1 MRFSHSI
8 MTLSAAFLVC
18 ASAAAEPVPA
28 EPALA
33 VQTTLKQ
40 LIDQALTRSPAV
52 QAKRRAYEAARERV
66 ISAWLPDDPEAGVNV
81 EGQSD
86 LFDHGSRADREYMAS
101 QTIPFPTTLLLR
113 GQSAAR
119 EAQMAYQQFREAQ
132 RDAIWHIEQ
141 PYYEL
146 FMTKKTLGAME
157 EVRSLLERLSRSVQ
171 AKYETNQASQQDVL
185 KAQIELEKAQIE
197 LVSLRQQEHLAEAHF
212 SHLLDQSL
220 MTRYDLPEDPLSAPL
235 ALTLPELE
243 RAAIES
249 KPELL
254 AMAEGIRRAKTNRLL
269 AYTSW
274 LPNVT
279 GRIAGR
285 QFPGE
290 GSIREWDNFIGVTV
304 PAWSLLK
311 GASGEWKAAHKD
323 VRQAEA
329 LYTEMKNEVLLGVH
343 EAYAKVAVGS
353 YALQQYEQA
362 ILPQAHQQVQ
372 VALAAFEAGR
382 ADFLELIDAQRMLRD
397 AEITYAKQRAD
408 YEQGLSNLR
417 LAIGR
422 DLPAAPVTGGS

>member
-18 ASAAAEPVPA
+18 ASATAEPVPA

-52 QAKRRAYEAARERV
+52 QAKRRAYEAARARV
-66 ISAWLPDDPEAGVNV
+66 IAAWLPDDPEAGVDV

-86 LFDHGSRADREYMAS
+86 LFDHGSRANREYMVS
-101 QTIPFPTTLLLR
+101 QAIPFPTTLLLR
-113 GQSAAR
+113 GQAASR
-119 EAQMAYQQFREAQ
+119 EAQMAYQQYREAQ

-157 EVRSLLERLSRSVQ
+157 EVRSLLERLGRSVQ

-185 KAQIELEKAQIE
+185 KAQIELAKAQIE
-197 LVSLRQQEHLAEAHF
+197 LVRLREQEHLAEAHF

-220 MTRYDLPEDPLSAPL
+220 FTRYELPEEPVSPPLSSE
-235 ALTLPELE
+235 LPELE
-243 RAAIES
+243 RLAIES

-274 LPNVT
+274 LPNLT
-279 GRIAGR
+279 GRIEGR

-290 GSIREWDNFIGVTV
+290 GSVREWDNFVGVTV
-304 PAWSLLK
+304 PVWSLLK

-329 LYTEMKNEVLLGVH
+329 LYTEMKNEVLLDVH
-343 EAYAKVAVGS
+343 EAYAKVSVAG

-362 ILPQAHQQVQ
+362 ILPQARQQVQ

-397 AEITYAKQRAD
+397 AEIAYATQRAE
-408 YEQGLSNLR
+408 YERGLADVR
-417 LAIGR
+417 FA
-422 DLPAAPVTGGS
+422 VGGPIS